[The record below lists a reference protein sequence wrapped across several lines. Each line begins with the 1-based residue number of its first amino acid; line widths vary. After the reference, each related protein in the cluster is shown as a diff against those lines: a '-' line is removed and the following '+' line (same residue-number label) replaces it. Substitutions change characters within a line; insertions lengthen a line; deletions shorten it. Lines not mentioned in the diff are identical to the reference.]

1 MRALAAGQDS
11 RLAALEGGLAAV
23 ELRLLG
29 ARAPAAAHAAPAANA
44 LAAPGDPALT
54 PANLAARPQ
63 LLHLRSR
70 AAATHGHAAP
80 AQAEVPGP
88 GAMGAPAAGS
98 SAQSAK
104 APRTTPGPARPAAAA
119 AAATQ
124 GPTLAAGQPDPGRS
138 GAGRAA
144 PLGGPG
150 PASTTAADAAASH
163 GHAPLAGQPQ
173 PGRNSAALPSV
184 PSGGPPVAASGALR
198 RTGAQADGAA
208 TPISGPGAAGMAPR
222 DTGAQAGSA
231 AAGQAKRP
239 REPIGDPVVAPTLS
253 DMSGSIKRLR
263 ASNEAP
269 PGTGSKL
276 PATAAAG
283 ESERSPGK
291 ACNPGAHPN
300 IGEPGTS
307 AKRPDSTLTLGPAPS
322 GAPGAAAA
330 ALRPPAPGQLTH
342 AAGEAAAERPGAP
355 TASGVPAFAAGAAV
369 WAPVHLCAT
378 RLRAAP
384 CSLVANGQAWAARAY
399 ASLSL
404 KHVIGWCRATGAGGG
419 TARHSIAGL
428 STPVSL
434 LAARTAPARCPRAF
448 QLRAAGR
455 EMRAVPG
462 GHTFWC
468 EEGGRSEGRRA
479 TTACAGAPAR
489 HPARQG
495 AARAHRTAGRCG
507 RALPVTCASSGR
519 TCAARSIGHLVG
531 AGHTISE
538 CVGVSGSWQ
547 ACFSTHSASDTP
559 NP

>member
-11 RLAALEGGLAAV
+11 RLAVFEGGLAAV
-23 ELRLLG
+23 KLRLLA
-29 ARAPAAAHAAPAANA
+29 ARAAPAANRLA
-44 LAAPGDPALT
+44 LAAPEVPAPT

-70 AAATHGHAAP
+70 AAATPEQAAP
-80 AQAEVPGP
+80 TQADALGP
-88 GAMGAPAAGS
+88 GATRAPAAGS
-98 SAQSAK
+98 SAQSAG

-124 GPTLAAGQPDPGRS
+124 GPTLPARQPDPGRS

-150 PASTTAADAAASH
+150 PASSAAADAAATH
-163 GHAPLAGQPQ
+163 GHAPLVPRQQ
-173 PGRNSAALPSV
+173 PGRNPAALPFV
-184 PSGGPPVAASGALR
+184 PTGRPPGAASGAPW

-208 TPISGPGAAGMAPR
+208 TPVNGPGVAGLAAR

-231 AAGQAKRP
+231 AAGQAKRQ
-239 REPIGDPVVAPTLS
+239 REQAGDPDLAPKLS
-253 DMSGSIKRLR
+253 DMGGSVKRLR
-263 ASNEAP
+263 ASNEVP
-269 PGTGSKL
+269 PGSSSKL

-283 ESERSPGK
+283 QSERSPGK
-291 ACNPGAHPN
+291 ACNPGTYPN
-300 IGEPGTS
+300 ISEPGTS
-307 AKRPDSTLTLGPAPS
+307 AKRPDPTLTPGPAPS
-322 GAPGAAAA
+322 GGPGAAAA
-330 ALRPPAPGQLTH
+330 ALRPPAPVQLTH

-355 TASGVPAFAAGAAV
+355 TASAVPAFAAGAAV

-384 CSLVANGQAWAARAY
+384 CSLATNRQAWAATTC

-404 KHVIGWCRATGAGGG
+404 KHVIGWCRATGVRGGA
-419 TARHSIAGL
+419 ARHSVAGL
-428 STPVSL
+428 STPL
-434 LAARTAPARCPRAF
+434 PLPAAQSAPARRLRAL
-448 QLRAAGR
+448 QLRDAGR

-462 GHTFWC
+462 GHNLGY
-468 EEGGRSEGRRA
+468 EEGGRGEGHLA
-479 TTACAGAPAR
+479 TTARAGAPAR

-531 AGHTISE
+531 AGHTNSN
-538 CVGVSGSWQ
+538 VWM
-547 ACFSTHSASDTP
+547 
-559 NP
+559 